1 MKTKTQKFDV
11 TVKYDNY
18 LNLILFKGMSK
29 LDNNIF
35 FAILSKLQ
43 NKGSE
48 EIIID
53 GVEIK
58 KIIGDTI
65 HNNEVLK
72 KNIRELAKKIASC
85 LVEFET
91 EKSYK
96 YFTLFRTLE
105 VLKGKEFS
113 IIARISEDFVFL
125 LNDIKSGF
133 TIFEVYEFCN
143 LRSKYSQILYR
154 LLKQYKSTGLLSM
167 EWSKFLEIMN
177 IPEKNTMVDI
187 NKIIKSSVNELANL
201 VSKNNMLPF
210 ENLTYV
216 KTKTPGYG
224 NKITGITFTFVAE
237 KNKIKENNNIM
248 LLNNKNNQVTNNLSA
263 KIVNHIQK
271 QNILN
276 NVANNSNNK
285 NYQNN
290 SNNVV
295 EKLQH
300 YVGTPVKFHVI
311 NAESNN
317 PQVSVCKI
325 HSISLGLNSEM
336 KIVIKV
342 KLKNSDDGFIS
353 DFYEFENER
362 HFSDWLKKNKA

>member
-177 IPEKNTMVDI
+177 IPEKKYN
-187 NKIIKSSVNELANL
+187 
-201 VSKNNMLPF
+201 
-210 ENLTYV
+210 
-216 KTKTPGYG
+216 G
-224 NKITGITFTFVAE
+224 
-237 KNKIKENNNIM
+237 
-248 LLNNKNNQVTNNLSA
+248 
-263 KIVNHIQK
+263 
-271 QNILN
+271 
-276 NVANNSNNK
+276 
-285 NYQNN
+285 
-290 SNNVV
+290 
-295 EKLQH
+295 
-300 YVGTPVKFHVI
+300 
-311 NAESNN
+311 
-317 PQVSVCKI
+317 
-325 HSISLGLNSEM
+325 
-336 KIVIKV
+336 
-342 KLKNSDDGFIS
+342 
-353 DFYEFENER
+353 
-362 HFSDWLKKNKA
+362 